1 MGAAAEEEAAAEG
14 AGEDG
19 KPMDIMIG
27 LLKEIWHTFV
37 SAAPYILFGTF
48 VAGFIHIFFDKEK
61 VVKHLG
67 KPGFKSVFLAALFG
81 VPLPLC
87 SCGVLPTAMSLR
99 KNGASKGATLSFLI
113 STPETGVDSIFL
125 TYALLDPLMT
135 VFRPFAALITAVIAG
150 ISENLFGKKEKPVPM
165 PKEEKCVFCEEKGH
179 EHKHSFMSRFTHSM
193 EYAFVDLLGDI
204 ALWLTI
210 GIVIGGVISFFVPT
224 SLIEHYLGYGWPAM
238 FIMLLIGIPLYICA
252 SASTPIAA
260 ALIAKGM
267 SPGVALVFLLAGPAT
282 NTAGI
287 ITIAKFLGKRSVVI
301 YLLAI
306 STCAI
311 ALGFLLNFI
320 YTYFHIDIKT
330 VLGKGSHSM
339 LMHNIGLVA
348 APLLI
353 ILMVYAVRR
362 KAVCPA

>member
-1 MGAAAEEEAAAEG
+1 MNKMNA
-14 AGEDG
+14 
-19 KPMDIMIG
+19 IIG
-27 LLKEIWHTFV
+27 LTREIWHTFT

-48 VAGFIHIFFDKEK
+48 MAGFIHIFFDRERI
-61 VVKHLG
+61 VKYLG
-67 KPGFKSVFLAALFG
+67 KPGLKSVFLAALFG
-81 VPLPLC
+81 IPLPLC

-99 KNGASKGATLSFLI
+99 KSGASKGATLSFLI

-135 VFRPFAALITAVIAG
+135 VFRPFAALITAITAG
-150 ISENLFGKKEKPVPM
+150 ISENLFGKREKAPAP
-165 PKEEKCVFCEEKGH
+165 PEEEKCVFCEEKER

-204 ALWLTI
+204 ALWLAI
-210 GIVIGGVISFFVPT
+210 GIVIGGAISYFVPT
-224 SLIEHYLGYGWPAM
+224 SIIESYLGYGWPAM
-238 FIMLLIGIPLYICA
+238 FFMLLIGIPLYICA

-287 ITIAKFLGKRSVVI
+287 IAVAKFLGKRSVII
-301 YLLAI
+301 YLLSIAVC
-306 STCAI
+306 SI
-311 ALGFLLNFI
+311 ALGFLLNYI
-320 YTYFHIDIKT
+320 YSTFHIDIRT
-330 VLGKGSHSM
+330 VLGKGGHSM
-339 LMHNIGLVA
+339 MHSVKSIA

-353 ILMVYAVRR
+353 ILMANAGRR
-362 KAVCPA
+362 KMVCPT

>member
-1 MGAAAEEEAAAEG
+1 MVE
-14 AGEDG
+14 
-19 KPMDIMIG
+19 ILTG
-27 LLKEIWHTFV
+27 LIKEIWKTF
-37 SAAPYILFGTF
+37 STAAPYILFGTF
-48 VAGFIHIFFDKEK
+48 MAGFIHIFFDREK

-81 VPLPLC
+81 IPLPLC

-125 TYALLDPLMT
+125 SYALLDPLMT
-135 VFRPFAALITAVIAG
+135 VFRPFAALVTALAAG
-150 ISENLFGKKEKPVPM
+150 ISENLFGKKEKPVAA
-165 PKEEKCVFCEEKGH
+165 PKEEKCVFCEEEGH
-179 EHKHSFMSRFTHSM
+179 GHPHSHSFFNKFTHSM

-204 ALWLTI
+204 AAWLAL
-210 GIVIGGVISFFVPT
+210 GIIVGGVISYFVPPD
-224 SLIEHYLGYGWPAM
+224 LIKNYLGYDLPAM

-287 ITIAKFLGKRSVVI
+287 ITIAKFLGKRTVVI

-306 STCAI
+306 SICAVGMG
-311 ALGFLLNFI
+311 LLLN
-320 YTYFHIDIKT
+320 YAYKTFHINIMT
-330 VLGKGSHSM
+330 GLGKGSHSHM
-339 LMHNIGLVA
+339 AHDASLIAG
-348 APLLI
+348 PLLI
-353 ILMVYAVRR
+353 ILMINAYSR
-362 KAVCPA
+362 KIACPA

>member
-1 MGAAAEEEAAAEG
+1 
-14 AGEDG
+14 
-19 KPMDIMIG
+19 MDTIIG
-27 LLKEIWHTFV
+27 LFKEIWHTFT
-37 SAAPYILFGTF
+37 SAAPYILFGAF
-48 VAGFIHIFFDKEK
+48 MAGFIHIFFDREK

-81 VPLPLC
+81 IPLPLC

-113 STPETGVDSIFL
+113 STPETGVDSVFL
-125 TYALLDPLMT
+125 SYALLDPLMT
-135 VFRPFAALITAVIAG
+135 AFRPFAALITAVTAG
-150 ISENLFGKKEKPVPM
+150 ISENLFGKKERPAPAP
-165 PKEEKCVFCEEKGH
+165 PKEEKCVFCEEKEH
-179 EHKHSFMSRFTHSM
+179 EHKHSFISRFAHSM

-204 ALWLTI
+204 ALWLAI
-210 GIVIGGVISFFVPT
+210 GISAGGVISYFVPT
-224 SLIEHYLGYGWPAM
+224 GIIENYLGYGWPAM

-287 ITIAKFLGKRSVVI
+287 ITVARFMGKRSVII

-306 STCAI
+306 SACSI
-311 ALGFLLNFI
+311 ALGFLLNYI
-320 YTYFHIDIKT
+320 YAAFHIDVKT
-330 VLGKGSHSM
+330 ALGQGAHLM
-339 LMHNIGLVA
+339 LMHNIGFVA

-353 ILMVYAVRR
+353 ILMVNAVRR

>member
-1 MGAAAEEEAAAEG
+1 
-14 AGEDG
+14 
-19 KPMDIMIG
+19 MDILTG
-27 LLKEIWHTFV
+27 LIKEIWHTF
-37 SAAPYILFGTF
+37 STAAPYILFGTF
-48 VAGFIHIFFDKEK
+48 MAGFIHIFFDREK

-81 VPLPLC
+81 IPLPLC

-125 TYALLDPLMT
+125 SYALLDPLMT
-135 VFRPFAALITAVIAG
+135 VFRPFAALITALTAG
-150 ISENLFGKKEKPVPM
+150 ISENLFGKKEKPVAA
-165 PKEEKCVFCEEKGH
+165 PKEEKCVFCEEEGH
-179 EHKHSFMSRFTHSM
+179 GHSHSHSFFNKFTHSM

-204 ALWLTI
+204 AAWLAL
-210 GIVIGGVISFFVPT
+210 GIIAGGVISYFVPPD
-224 SLIEHYLGYGWPAM
+224 LIKNYLGYDLPAM

-287 ITIAKFLGKRSVVI
+287 ITVAKFMGKRTVAI

-306 STCAI
+306 SVCAVGMG
-311 ALGFLLNFI
+311 LLLN
-320 YTYFHIDIKT
+320 YVYKTFHINIMT
-330 VLGKGSHSM
+330 GLGKGSHSHM
-339 LMHNIGLVA
+339 AHDASLIAG
-348 APLLI
+348 PLLI
-353 ILMVYAVRR
+353 ILMINAYRR
-362 KAVCPA
+362 KIACPA